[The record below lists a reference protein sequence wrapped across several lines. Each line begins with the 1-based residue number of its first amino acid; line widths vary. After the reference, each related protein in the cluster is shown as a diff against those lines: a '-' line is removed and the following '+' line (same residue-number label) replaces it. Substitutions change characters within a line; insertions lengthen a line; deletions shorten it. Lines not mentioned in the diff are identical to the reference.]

1 MLAPVKVHLG
11 DQLFTLC
18 QGLLLRVGLPWLAP
32 RLWLEVLWRLL
43 AQLVAQ
49 LIRQQLS
56 LCQALLVLLLRLHR
70 LAPH

>member
-11 DQLFTLC
+11 GQLFTLC

-32 RLWLEVLWRLL
+32 WLWLEVLWHLL
-43 AQLVAQ
+43 GQLVAQ
-49 LIRQQLS
+49 LSRQQLS
-56 LCQALLVLLLRLHR
+56 VCQALLLLLRLHR